1 VGNTKVLADTVPAI
15 LCADAG
21 VPLVSGATDLT
32 ARKGVEAVRSLLV
45 ELGWYPREPSDP
57 DQGIDLLV
65 ETAVGGIVDGRML
78 AMQIKSGAS
87 QVSEQ
92 NSARAVHRCSDRHVK
107 YWLGHSLPVL
117 VVLYDPN
124 KKLAYWQVVSDE
136 TVLST
141 GENWKIGV
149 PFDQTLVPGNEA
161 ALQALARASYQAP
174 VDWAAVLQRGPLA
187 LLADGERRYS
197 EALATRAREPQKAAL
212 RLLELSAELEHHHG
226 DDAGNLEAASDRLRG
241 EAARSAAEGGDLELA
256 STTLIAVVRR
266 CMEQSSQP
274 ISFYIETLRGWLSH
288 ERWWIAK
295 SWRACLEWP
304 EDLQAAIDTLTAGLG
319 GPEDSLVSDEDRE
332 LWLERLIELLLIDR
346 AHETALAQSEAL
358 HPLDGESSETLARLH
373 ALRAETLGLLD
384 RVEDADAIWE
394 HLDEWSG
401 PKGSSGRPALR
412 ATLTAR
418 RAVSLVRRERLET
431 AQEAFAEAALCWG
444 RVVGAED
451 EVAEQYFSA
460 RAAEGLI
467 GDPWSSRRDDWRAV
481 AVALRGH
488 EQTPD
493 AIAERL
499 ERQGLN
505 ARVIG
510 QGFDALNRFSLA
522 LIEHRRAGHLRGE
535 LYATHLLVEL
545 YEHAG
550 EHAAALDAAIQGGR
564 VRDAERLAVRTSA
577 VELRTALQ
585 PDGAI
590 WTRQPSLAALAAAGR
605 RLDGTLVADLADW
618 ILTEARRPIE
628 SSRDR
633 DFVFAARGAI
643 AALIFEWPATSA
655 EEALTLLTE
664 GLRSGNLLLAE
675 PAATALLLL
684 TNAGR
689 GDHTNALT
697 DAFLDSQHARV
708 PAWWVAGRLHDHETA
723 RGRVLAAAGDGRL
736 DALEVGASAEI
747 NRPGSKILDVTARKA
762 LDEQL
767 RSLLNRRIGHNAE
780 GHFIGN
786 LRLEPWGLFARVSD
800 DVQLREQVA
809 EKLLAFGLDDE
820 EPHASRASAVNA
832 VFNLAAGL
840 DPAVAASFSK
850 QLRPIAEGQFGSSR
864 WDEPREVVEHPFN
877 RSSFAKHASADR
889 LRAAAVLA
897 CVALTAIMGKRP
909 RWPAELLA
917 NALFSPEAAVVA
929 GALEAVARFDE
940 IALPPEVSALLV
952 HADGNVRRAA
962 LMAWRR
968 RDDLPNRTILDR
980 LLDDPDLGVRLT
992 LLGLL
997 RDGDREPQLRA
1008 QMARGDPDAYV
1019 RAMARAPLP
1028 TAEALTA

>member
-1 VGNTKVLADTVPAI
+1 
-15 LCADAG
+15 
-21 VPLVSGATDLT
+21 VSGTTDLT

-65 ETAVGGIVDGRML
+65 ETAVDGIVDGRML
-78 AMQIKSGAS
+78 AMQIKSGTS

-92 NSARAVHRCSDRHVK
+92 NSAHAVHRCSDRHVK

-124 KKLAYWQVVSDE
+124 EKLAYWQVVSDE

-141 GENWKIGV
+141 GQGWKIDV
-149 PFDQTLVPGNEA
+149 PFDQTLAPASEEA
-161 ALQALARASYQAP
+161 LRALARDSHQAP
-174 VDWAAVLQRGPLA
+174 VDWAAVLERGPLA
-187 LLADGERRYS
+187 LLEDGEQRYS
-197 EALATRAREPQKAAL
+197 EALALRASEPQKAAV
-212 RLLELSAELEHHHG
+212 RLLELSGELKDHHG
-226 DDAGNLEAASDRLRG
+226 DDTGNLEAAVDRLRG

-256 STTLIAVVRR
+256 CTALLAVVRR
-266 CMEQSSQP
+266 CIEQSSQP
-274 ISFYIETLRGWLSH
+274 ISFHIETLRGWLAH
-288 ERWWIAK
+288 ERWWIANT
-295 SWRACLEWP
+295 WRACLEWP
-304 EDLQAAIDTLTAGLG
+304 EDLQAAIDTLTAGVEA
-319 GPEDSLVSDEDRE
+319 PEDSLVSDKDRNV
-332 LWLERLIELLLIDR
+332 WRERLIELLLIAG
-346 AHETALAQSEAL
+346 AHETALAQSESLPA
-358 HPLDGESSETLARLH
+358 LDGESSETLARLH

-384 RVEDADAIWE
+384 LLEDADAIWE
-394 HLDEWSG
+394 RLSEWAGLNG
-401 PKGSSGRPALR
+401 PTDRPALR
-412 ATLTAR
+412 ATLAAR
-418 RAVSLVRRERLET
+418 RAVALVRRERLES

-467 GDPWSSRRDDWRAV
+467 GDPWSSRRDDWRTV
-481 AVALRGH
+481 AVALRGR

-499 ERQGLN
+499 ELQGLN

-522 LIEHRRAGHLRGE
+522 LVEHRRAGHLRGE

-550 EHAAALDAAIQGGR
+550 EHAAALDGAIQGGR
-564 VRDAERLAVRTSA
+564 VRDAERLAVSTSA
-577 VELRTALQ
+577 VELRAALQ

-605 RLDGTLVADLADW
+605 RLDGAQVVGLAEW
-618 ILTEARRPIE
+618 ILAEARRPIE

-633 DFVFAARGAI
+633 DLAFAAHGAL
-643 AALIFEWPATSA
+643 AALIFEWPPASA
-655 EEALTLLTE
+655 EEALALLKE
-664 GLRSGNLLLAE
+664 GLGSGNLLLAE

-689 GDHTNALT
+689 GDYTDALT

-708 PAWWVAGRLHDHETA
+708 PAWWVAGRLHDHKAA
-723 RGRVLAAAGDGRL
+723 RERVLAAAGDGRL

-747 NRPGSKILDVTARKA
+747 NRPGSKILDVTARQA
-762 LDEQL
+762 LDGQL
-767 RSLLNRRIGHNAE
+767 RALLERRIGHNAE

-800 DVQLREQVA
+800 DGGLREQVA
-809 EKLLAFGLDDE
+809 KKLLAFALDDE

-832 VFNLAAGL
+832 IFNLGGGLGPAA
-840 DPAVAASFSK
+840 AASFAK
-850 QLRPIAEGQFGSSR
+850 QLRPIAEGQFASSR

-877 RSSFAKHASADR
+877 RSSFAEHASADR

-897 CVALTAIMGKRP
+897 CAALTAILGKRP
-909 RWPAELLA
+909 QWPAELLA
-917 NALFSPEAAVVA
+917 GALFSSEAAVVA

-952 HADGNVRRAA
+952 HADADVRRAA

-968 RDDLPNRTILDR
+968 RDDVPSRAILDR
-980 LLDDPDLGVRLT
+980 LVDDTDLGVRLT

-1008 QMARGDPDAYV
+1008 QMAGGDPDAYV
-1019 RAMARAPLP
+1019 RAMACARLP
-1028 TAEALTA
+1028 TAEALTD